1 MTIRKIATLGLVLA
15 GMGASTALMANAECE
30 LCTQVETGVVK
41 GHTEGEVVSFKGI
54 PYAAAPV
61 GELRFR
67 APQRATA
74 WSGVLDA
81 ASYKSTCPQMKD
93 PLEEY
98 PFPGR
103 VVSTP
108 AGKAEI
114 YESEDCLHLNVWT
127 PAADGKKRPI
137 MVYIPGGA
145 FVVGNGSS
153 DFYNGSQLASHD
165 VVVVTLNYRV
175 GLFGF
180 MELGGVDPKYAGSGN
195 NGLRDQI
202 AAIEWVKRNAAA
214 FGGDPDNVTVF
225 GESAGA
231 ASVTALMSIKDPEKL
246 YKRAIVQSGNTN
258 LIHTKE
264 FALSSGQEIAKIAN
278 FRTVGDAL
286 KASSQELLMAQEK
299 VFAESELGD
308 LLFAPFADGRLIIGT
323 PNDLIRS
330 GNAKA
335 IDIMVGATQNE
346 LNYWNMYDSQLRNP
360 FVEKTDAGP
369 ASPLIPGEY
378 RADLEKRLGKT
389 LDEAYRKSLGTSDHV
404 VIRSAQNDDFSMIQP
419 ATMLAERQSAINPNV
434 YLYRFRWDVP
444 KQYLPKG
451 QPDLGSVHALE
462 IPFMFGTLDLAW
474 VPGGEAVEK
483 EKRDVE
489 AALAKQ
495 MMSAWT
501 NFAKTGS
508 PNGVGVPHWP
518 QYDKIKRQTMVWD
531 EKSAAESD
539 PESDRRQIWTNEE
552 FGSLL

>member
-1 MTIRKIATLGLVLA
+1 MTIRKMATLGLVLA

-41 GHTEGEVVSFKGI
+41 GHTEGEVISFKGI

-81 ASYKSTCPQMKD
+81 ASYKSTCPQVKD

-145 FVVGNGSS
+145 FIVGNGSS

-202 AAIEWVKRNAAA
+202 AAIEWVK
-214 FGGDPDNVTVF
+214 V
-225 GESAGA
+225 
-231 ASVTALMSIKDPEKL
+231 SVRPT
-246 YKRAIVQSGNTN
+246 
-258 LIHTKE
+258 H
-264 FALSSGQEIAKIAN
+264 
-278 FRTVGDAL
+278 
-286 KASSQELLMAQEK
+286 
-299 VFAESELGD
+299 
-308 LLFAPFADGRLIIGT
+308 
-323 PNDLIRS
+323 
-330 GNAKA
+330 
-335 IDIMVGATQNE
+335 
-346 LNYWNMYDSQLRNP
+346 
-360 FVEKTDAGP
+360 
-369 ASPLIPGEY
+369 
-378 RADLEKRLGKT
+378 
-389 LDEAYRKSLGTSDHV
+389 
-404 VIRSAQNDDFSMIQP
+404 
-419 ATMLAERQSAINPNV
+419 LA
-434 YLYRFRWDVP
+434 
-444 KQYLPKG
+444 
-451 QPDLGSVHALE
+451 
-462 IPFMFGTLDLAW
+462 
-474 VPGGEAVEK
+474 
-483 EKRDVE
+483 
-489 AALAKQ
+489 
-495 MMSAWT
+495 
-501 NFAKTGS
+501 
-508 PNGVGVPHWP
+508 
-518 QYDKIKRQTMVWD
+518 
-531 EKSAAESD
+531 
-539 PESDRRQIWTNEE
+539 
-552 FGSLL
+552 